1 MIKDLER
8 AREILREEKWSLVIV
23 KNGEVIF
30 SSSSPGISSILQAIE
45 DLGDRISG
53 ASVADKVIGKA
64 AALLFAYSRIKGA
77 YAVILSIEG
86 LNTLRKNRI
95 LVDYENLVL
104 RILNKSG
111 KDICPFEKIVL
122 EVESP
127 SQAYKELKR
136 LAKGIMRKQK

>member
-1 MIKDLER
+1 MIKDLEK
-8 AREILREEKWSLVIV
+8 AREMLKEEKLSLVIV

-30 SSSSPGISSILQAIE
+30 SSSSLGISSILQAIE

-53 ASVADKVIGKA
+53 ASVADKVVGKA

-95 LVDYENLVL
+95 LVDYENLVP

-127 SQAYKELKR
+127 SQAYKELKKV
-136 LAKGIMRKQK
+136 AKEIMRKQE

>member
-8 AREILREEKWSLVIV
+8 AREILREEKLSLVIV

-30 SSSSPGISSILQAIE
+30 SSSSSGINSILQAIE
-45 DLGDRISG
+45 DFGDHISG
-53 ASVADKVIGKA
+53 ASVADKVVGKA

-95 LVDYENLVL
+95 LVDYENLVP

-136 LAKGIMRKQK
+136 AAKEIMRKQG

>member
-8 AREILREEKWSLVIV
+8 AREILKEEKWSLVIV

-30 SSSSPGISSILQAIE
+30 SSSSSGINSILQAIE
-45 DLGDRISG
+45 DFGDRISG
-53 ASVADKVIGKA
+53 ASVADKVVGKA

-86 LNTLRKNRI
+86 LNTLRENRI
-95 LVDYENLVL
+95 LVDYESLVP
-104 RILNKSG
+104 RILDKSG

-136 LAKGIMRKQK
+136 AAKEIMRKQG